1 MMKKQISLALR
12 RRLRQKTRGSVLV
25 ESIFGV
31 IVLLIF
37 IFGIVELGWYYRD
50 ASTLNTFAR
59 DYARDLSTGMPSER
73 SRTEIINNNHVSA
86 TSLLLQ
92 NGLTDASFS
101 AYYSTDGGVTFP
113 ATQIVTDDSSG
124 AKNSV
129 VTGSLVMV
137 TINYSHSRM
146 TGLFGSGLVPMQSS
160 SIICSLAVLP
170 LSLFLA
176 HMASAI

>member
-1 MMKKQISLALR
+1 MMKKQISLVLR
-12 RRLRQKTRGSVLV
+12 RHSRKRTRGSVLV

-50 ASTLNTFAR
+50 ASALNTFAR
-59 DYARDLSTGMPSER
+59 NYARDLSAGMTTSQAM
-73 SRTEIINNNHVSA
+73 TEIENNNHVSA

-113 ATQIVTDDSSG
+113 ATQTVTNDSSG

-129 VTGSLVMV
+129 WPGSLVMV

-160 SIICSLAVLP
+160 SIMIRQ
-170 LSLFLA
+170 
-176 HMASAI
+176 